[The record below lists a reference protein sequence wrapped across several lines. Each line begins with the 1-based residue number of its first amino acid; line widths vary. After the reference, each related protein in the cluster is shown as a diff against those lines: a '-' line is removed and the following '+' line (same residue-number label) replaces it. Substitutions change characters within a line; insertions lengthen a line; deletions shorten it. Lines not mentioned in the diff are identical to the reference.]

1 MKDRP
6 ALIIALLLAA
16 YWLIFPLFPNPR
28 GSNAIGVGAVCAGI
42 FLTWQYVETFLAI
55 LFKRER
61 RPGWVAIL
69 CVTGIGIG
77 MTVSGIWR
85 LVFNRY
91 EQPTEWIGTAT
102 SSFGLAIMMAAA
114 FGLGLS
120 HTLTKVEGSYP
131 GGFWRAVLVALA
143 IVVAFVAGQQFS

>member
-6 ALIIALLLAA
+6 ALIIALLIAT
-16 YWLIFPLFPNPR
+16 YWIVFPLAPKPK
-28 GSNAIGVGAVCAGI
+28 GSDAIAVGAVCAGI
-42 FLTWQYVETFLAI
+42 FLAWQYIETFLAI

-69 CVTGIGIG
+69 CVTGFGIG
-77 MTVSGIWR
+77 MVVSGTYR
-85 LVFNRY
+85 LVWNRHD
-91 EQPTEWIGTAT
+91 QPVEWIGTAT
-102 SSFGLAIMMAAA
+102 STFGLAILMASA

-143 IVVAFVAGQQFS
+143 IVVAFVTGQQFS